1 MRNRVF
7 TLMLSL
13 TLAVPSQSR
22 AQAGSKTAAPE
33 NTPATIPVYRV
44 SFDRHDAVS
53 GVSSSPVIELPLQ
66 CASDGTMFMSF
77 VASVPAGIGVVPP
90 PEPPSV
96 RLVSVSTSGQGQTFD
111 LDKVPELYIS
121 SQIDRF
127 AADSQ
132 VAFLVNA
139 SKQYEAGKRRFS
151 MADGSQHEYSI
162 NAAEQHRFIVTFKR
176 DGTYHRSVQI
186 EDPFQIQQLGV
197 FPSGA
202 FLAFGYDE
210 KDDSPKLA
218 MLKEDGTLL
227 KPLQPAKNDV
237 PESILGK
244 DPARPKVVLPA
255 QFVPDGRSIL
265 IVQSDSDFPLLD
277 VSEGGAIQA
286 IRAKLPQGMQ
296 IKSLIPSDRNLYAV
310 IGASVERDSS
320 KENIYEFSRNDGT
333 ILRRFELP
341 GDIRAYDVACI
352 HDQKFLSLDYRDSK
366 IVPLV
371 GSAGPARLR

>member
-1 MRNRVF
+1 M
-7 TLMLSL
+7 
-13 TLAVPSQSR
+13 
-22 AQAGSKTAAPE
+22 
-33 NTPATIPVYRV
+33 
-44 SFDRHDAVS
+44 
-53 GVSSSPVIELPLQ
+53 
-66 CASDGTMFMSF
+66 
-77 VASVPAGIGVVPP
+77 
-90 PEPPSV
+90 
-96 RLVSVSTSGQGQTFD
+96 
-111 LDKVPELYIS
+111 
-121 SQIDRF
+121 
-127 AADSQ
+127 
-132 VAFLVNA
+132 
-139 SKQYEAGKRRFS
+139 
-151 MADGSQHEYSI
+151 
-162 NAAEQHRFIVTFKR
+162 
-176 DGTYHRSVQI
+176 
-186 EDPFQIQQLGV
+186 
-197 FPSGA
+197 
-202 FLAFGYDE
+202 
-210 KDDSPKLA
+210 
-218 MLKEDGTLL
+218 
-227 KPLQPAKNDV
+227 

-277 VSEGGAIQA
+277 VSDGGAIQA